1 MNNFDQKILITGGTG
16 FAGSHLIEAL
26 AEAGYHNLH
35 TTVFR
40 DPPAF
45 IQNLLPEENFHKVDL
60 NNPEETDALM
70 SQLKPEQIYH
80 LASFAA
86 VSKSYG
92 GVREVLVNN
101 IQLQVNLLE
110 TVAKHCPTS
119 RILVVGSADG
129 YGLSF
134 PGEIPITELHPFRPV
149 NAYAVSKVSQEL
161 LAYSYAQTHQLD
173 VILTRPFNHFGERQS
188 VDFAIPAF
196 ISQLV
201 EIERGK
207 QLELKVGD
215 LSGIRDLT
223 YVKDVVQ
230 AYILLMNQGVSGQVY
245 NIGSGVGISMQ
256 KVVDL
261 LIQMSNLPI
270 EVEVDPERLRPI
282 NIPEV
287 VADNAKISKLGWK
300 PNYDF
305 EIALQ
310 RTFDWFRNNVSMN

>member
-1 MNNFDQKILITGGTG
+1 
-16 FAGSHLIEAL
+16 
-26 AEAGYHNLH
+26 
-35 TTVFR
+35 
-40 DPPAF
+40 
-45 IQNLLPEENFHKVDL
+45 
-60 NNPEETDALM
+60 
-70 SQLKPEQIYH
+70 
-80 LASFAA
+80 
-86 VSKSYG
+86 
-92 GVREVLVNN
+92 VLVNN